1 MASKILY
8 VCQEITPYLPETEGS
23 RLCRALTQAMQE
35 RGNEI
40 RTFMPRYGCI
50 NERRHQLHEVIRL
63 SGMNLIIDD
72 NDHQLII
79 KVASIP
85 AARVQIYFIDNDD
98 YFSRKAVLT
107 DGADNYFQDN
117 DERAIFF
124 ARGVLETVKKLRWT
138 PTVVHCHGWF
148 TARSSATSRSWCR
161 STATASPGNS
171 IPDSAPRSPAK
182 ASRTKILRFSTL
194 RHTKTS
200 VASLWNM
207 PTEWL
212 RHPRMSTR
220 KYWTWPAR
228 AESRCSNTN
237 RPRQR
242 TFSIITTDSMKR
254 FNNFRRM
261 LLPVAA
267 LAATIG
273 LTLGGCTKVD
283 DTLGGNLIPDNQQM
297 RAGYVQLPRADELNP
312 KKYVETR
319 LFQTDSIVSSNIT
332 YGYMGSML
340 NDTLGH
346 RSAGFLSQM
355 VNYYK
360 VDSGYFGYMPIFD
373 SAQILLKVTSF
384 GRDSVTEQSFA
395 VYEVVSNKYL
405 TEKPIAPNKS
415 QRDSTF
421 YLNFDPVAEGVYN
434 PDEPLFTFTLGGEGK
449 YPSTTSAVTLEP
461 TEAGKKYIRR
471 LMLQEGE
478 YAGDYSIYSAD
489 SLKYWVEA
497 FKGLYIAPNPEKP
510 LTEYG
515 KGTIFATEL
524 TYSGL
529 SVYGRNRVKDDPSLI
544 KDTIGM
550 VYYFYEDG
558 AEFGNV
564 SVNNVKHGYEEATI
578 ARRINIEEARETAEN
593 RPENP
598 LVYVE
603 GMGGVVTEMTFSPEF
618 FAELEAEIAKGNAD
632 GKNFKT
638 LAFSQ
643 VRMSI
648 YFNDSDYEWE
658 KIADGTA
665 GDILRMTD
673 QMNAYPTRL
682 GMYTNYKTLTPIS
695 DYAYVY
701 EQNYGSSVT
710 LAYNGKINRSRGCYV
725 MDITGYMQQL
735 WNSYMEAKADAG
747 GEVANIDWDKVKNR
761 SVYIG
766 PEAYSLYTT
775 SFGVLQGMP
784 TQAGTAEPNNA
795 PIRFSMAYN
804 LIK

>member
-1 MASKILY
+1 
-8 VCQEITPYLPETEGS
+8 
-23 RLCRALTQAMQE
+23 
-35 RGNEI
+35 
-40 RTFMPRYGCI
+40 
-50 NERRHQLHEVIRL
+50 
-63 SGMNLIIDD
+63 
-72 NDHQLII
+72 
-79 KVASIP
+79 
-85 AARVQIYFIDNDD
+85 
-98 YFSRKAVLT
+98 
-107 DGADNYFQDN
+107 
-117 DERAIFF
+117 
-124 ARGVLETVKKLRWT
+124 
-138 PTVVHCHGWF
+138 
-148 TARSSATSRSWCR
+148 
-161 STATASPGNS
+161 
-171 IPDSAPRSPAK
+171 
-182 ASRTKILRFSTL
+182 
-194 RHTKTS
+194 
-200 VASLWNM
+200 
-207 PTEWL
+207 
-212 RHPRMSTR
+212 
-220 KYWTWPAR
+220 
-228 AESRCSNTN
+228 
-237 RPRQR
+237 
-242 TFSIITTDSMKR
+242 MKR

-297 RAGYVQLPRADELNP
+297 GAGYVQLPRADELNP

-632 GKNFKT
+632 GKNF
-638 LAFSQ
+638 SQ

-673 QMNAYPTRL
+673 QMNAYPARL

-695 DYAYVY
+695 DYAYIY

-766 PEAYSLYTT
+766 PEAYGLYTT

>member
-1 MASKILY
+1 
-8 VCQEITPYLPETEGS
+8 
-23 RLCRALTQAMQE
+23 
-35 RGNEI
+35 
-40 RTFMPRYGCI
+40 
-50 NERRHQLHEVIRL
+50 
-63 SGMNLIIDD
+63 
-72 NDHQLII
+72 
-79 KVASIP
+79 
-85 AARVQIYFIDNDD
+85 
-98 YFSRKAVLT
+98 
-107 DGADNYFQDN
+107 
-117 DERAIFF
+117 
-124 ARGVLETVKKLRWT
+124 
-138 PTVVHCHGWF
+138 
-148 TARSSATSRSWCR
+148 
-161 STATASPGNS
+161 
-171 IPDSAPRSPAK
+171 
-182 ASRTKILRFSTL
+182 
-194 RHTKTS
+194 
-200 VASLWNM
+200 
-207 PTEWL
+207 
-212 RHPRMSTR
+212 
-220 KYWTWPAR
+220 
-228 AESRCSNTN
+228 
-237 RPRQR
+237 
-242 TFSIITTDSMKR
+242 MKR

-267 LAATIG
+267 LAAAIG

-550 VYYFYEDG
+550 VYYFYKDG

-564 SVNNVKHGYEEATI
+564 SVNNVKHDYEEATI
-578 ARRINIEEARETAEN
+578 ARRIKIEEARETAEN

-673 QMNAYPTRL
+673 QMNAYPARL

-695 DYAYVY
+695 DYAYIY

-766 PEAYSLYTT
+766 PEAYGLYTT

>member
-1 MASKILY
+1 
-8 VCQEITPYLPETEGS
+8 
-23 RLCRALTQAMQE
+23 
-35 RGNEI
+35 
-40 RTFMPRYGCI
+40 
-50 NERRHQLHEVIRL
+50 
-63 SGMNLIIDD
+63 
-72 NDHQLII
+72 
-79 KVASIP
+79 
-85 AARVQIYFIDNDD
+85 
-98 YFSRKAVLT
+98 
-107 DGADNYFQDN
+107 
-117 DERAIFF
+117 
-124 ARGVLETVKKLRWT
+124 
-138 PTVVHCHGWF
+138 
-148 TARSSATSRSWCR
+148 
-161 STATASPGNS
+161 
-171 IPDSAPRSPAK
+171 
-182 ASRTKILRFSTL
+182 
-194 RHTKTS
+194 
-200 VASLWNM
+200 
-207 PTEWL
+207 
-212 RHPRMSTR
+212 
-220 KYWTWPAR
+220 
-228 AESRCSNTN
+228 
-237 RPRQR
+237 
-242 TFSIITTDSMKR
+242 MKR

-267 LAATIG
+267 LAAAIG

-550 VYYFYEDG
+550 VYYFYKDG

-564 SVNNVKHGYEEATI
+564 SVNNVKHDYEEATI

-673 QMNAYPTRL
+673 QMNVYPARL

-695 DYAYVY
+695 DYAYIY

-766 PEAYSLYTT
+766 PEAYGLYTT

>member
-1 MASKILY
+1 
-8 VCQEITPYLPETEGS
+8 
-23 RLCRALTQAMQE
+23 
-35 RGNEI
+35 
-40 RTFMPRYGCI
+40 
-50 NERRHQLHEVIRL
+50 
-63 SGMNLIIDD
+63 
-72 NDHQLII
+72 
-79 KVASIP
+79 
-85 AARVQIYFIDNDD
+85 
-98 YFSRKAVLT
+98 
-107 DGADNYFQDN
+107 
-117 DERAIFF
+117 
-124 ARGVLETVKKLRWT
+124 
-138 PTVVHCHGWF
+138 
-148 TARSSATSRSWCR
+148 
-161 STATASPGNS
+161 
-171 IPDSAPRSPAK
+171 
-182 ASRTKILRFSTL
+182 
-194 RHTKTS
+194 
-200 VASLWNM
+200 
-207 PTEWL
+207 
-212 RHPRMSTR
+212 
-220 KYWTWPAR
+220 
-228 AESRCSNTN
+228 
-237 RPRQR
+237 
-242 TFSIITTDSMKR
+242 MKR

-267 LAATIG
+267 LAAAIG

-461 TEAGKKYIRR
+461 TEAGKKYLRR

-550 VYYFYEDG
+550 VYYFYKDG

-564 SVNNVKHGYEEATI
+564 SVNNVKHDYEEATI

-673 QMNAYPTRL
+673 QMNAYPARL

-695 DYAYVY
+695 DYAYIY

-766 PEAYSLYTT
+766 PEAYGLYTT

>member
-1 MASKILY
+1 
-8 VCQEITPYLPETEGS
+8 
-23 RLCRALTQAMQE
+23 
-35 RGNEI
+35 
-40 RTFMPRYGCI
+40 
-50 NERRHQLHEVIRL
+50 
-63 SGMNLIIDD
+63 
-72 NDHQLII
+72 
-79 KVASIP
+79 
-85 AARVQIYFIDNDD
+85 
-98 YFSRKAVLT
+98 
-107 DGADNYFQDN
+107 
-117 DERAIFF
+117 
-124 ARGVLETVKKLRWT
+124 
-138 PTVVHCHGWF
+138 
-148 TARSSATSRSWCR
+148 
-161 STATASPGNS
+161 
-171 IPDSAPRSPAK
+171 
-182 ASRTKILRFSTL
+182 
-194 RHTKTS
+194 
-200 VASLWNM
+200 
-207 PTEWL
+207 
-212 RHPRMSTR
+212 
-220 KYWTWPAR
+220 
-228 AESRCSNTN
+228 
-237 RPRQR
+237 
-242 TFSIITTDSMKR
+242 MKR

-673 QMNAYPTRL
+673 QMNAYPARL

-695 DYAYVY
+695 DYAYIY

-766 PEAYSLYTT
+766 PEAYGLYTT
-775 SFGVLQGMP
+775 SCGVLQGMP

-795 PIRFSMAYN
+795 PISFSMAYN

>member
-1 MASKILY
+1 
-8 VCQEITPYLPETEGS
+8 
-23 RLCRALTQAMQE
+23 
-35 RGNEI
+35 
-40 RTFMPRYGCI
+40 
-50 NERRHQLHEVIRL
+50 
-63 SGMNLIIDD
+63 
-72 NDHQLII
+72 
-79 KVASIP
+79 
-85 AARVQIYFIDNDD
+85 
-98 YFSRKAVLT
+98 
-107 DGADNYFQDN
+107 
-117 DERAIFF
+117 
-124 ARGVLETVKKLRWT
+124 
-138 PTVVHCHGWF
+138 
-148 TARSSATSRSWCR
+148 
-161 STATASPGNS
+161 
-171 IPDSAPRSPAK
+171 
-182 ASRTKILRFSTL
+182 
-194 RHTKTS
+194 
-200 VASLWNM
+200 
-207 PTEWL
+207 
-212 RHPRMSTR
+212 
-220 KYWTWPAR
+220 
-228 AESRCSNTN
+228 
-237 RPRQR
+237 
-242 TFSIITTDSMKR
+242 MKR

-267 LAATIG
+267 LAAAIG

-478 YAGDYSIYSAD
+478 YAGNYSIYSAD

-673 QMNAYPTRL
+673 QMNAYPARL

-695 DYAYVY
+695 DYAYIY

-766 PEAYSLYTT
+766 PEAYGLYTT

>member
-1 MASKILY
+1 
-8 VCQEITPYLPETEGS
+8 
-23 RLCRALTQAMQE
+23 
-35 RGNEI
+35 
-40 RTFMPRYGCI
+40 
-50 NERRHQLHEVIRL
+50 
-63 SGMNLIIDD
+63 
-72 NDHQLII
+72 
-79 KVASIP
+79 
-85 AARVQIYFIDNDD
+85 
-98 YFSRKAVLT
+98 
-107 DGADNYFQDN
+107 
-117 DERAIFF
+117 
-124 ARGVLETVKKLRWT
+124 
-138 PTVVHCHGWF
+138 
-148 TARSSATSRSWCR
+148 
-161 STATASPGNS
+161 
-171 IPDSAPRSPAK
+171 
-182 ASRTKILRFSTL
+182 
-194 RHTKTS
+194 
-200 VASLWNM
+200 
-207 PTEWL
+207 
-212 RHPRMSTR
+212 
-220 KYWTWPAR
+220 
-228 AESRCSNTN
+228 
-237 RPRQR
+237 
-242 TFSIITTDSMKR
+242 MKR

-564 SVNNVKHGYEEATI
+564 SVNNVKHDYEEATI
-578 ARRINIEEARETAEN
+578 ARRINIEEARETAET

-673 QMNAYPTRL
+673 QMNAYPARL

-766 PEAYSLYTT
+766 PEAYGLYTT

>member
-1 MASKILY
+1 
-8 VCQEITPYLPETEGS
+8 
-23 RLCRALTQAMQE
+23 
-35 RGNEI
+35 
-40 RTFMPRYGCI
+40 
-50 NERRHQLHEVIRL
+50 
-63 SGMNLIIDD
+63 
-72 NDHQLII
+72 
-79 KVASIP
+79 
-85 AARVQIYFIDNDD
+85 
-98 YFSRKAVLT
+98 
-107 DGADNYFQDN
+107 
-117 DERAIFF
+117 
-124 ARGVLETVKKLRWT
+124 
-138 PTVVHCHGWF
+138 
-148 TARSSATSRSWCR
+148 
-161 STATASPGNS
+161 
-171 IPDSAPRSPAK
+171 
-182 ASRTKILRFSTL
+182 
-194 RHTKTS
+194 
-200 VASLWNM
+200 
-207 PTEWL
+207 
-212 RHPRMSTR
+212 
-220 KYWTWPAR
+220 
-228 AESRCSNTN
+228 
-237 RPRQR
+237 
-242 TFSIITTDSMKR
+242 MKR

-449 YPSTTSAVTLEP
+449 YPSTTSAVTVSEGLEP

-564 SVNNVKHGYEEATI
+564 SVNNVKHDYEEATI

-673 QMNAYPTRL
+673 QMNAYPARL

-695 DYAYVY
+695 DYAYIY

>member
-1 MASKILY
+1 
-8 VCQEITPYLPETEGS
+8 
-23 RLCRALTQAMQE
+23 
-35 RGNEI
+35 
-40 RTFMPRYGCI
+40 
-50 NERRHQLHEVIRL
+50 
-63 SGMNLIIDD
+63 
-72 NDHQLII
+72 
-79 KVASIP
+79 
-85 AARVQIYFIDNDD
+85 
-98 YFSRKAVLT
+98 
-107 DGADNYFQDN
+107 
-117 DERAIFF
+117 
-124 ARGVLETVKKLRWT
+124 
-138 PTVVHCHGWF
+138 
-148 TARSSATSRSWCR
+148 
-161 STATASPGNS
+161 
-171 IPDSAPRSPAK
+171 
-182 ASRTKILRFSTL
+182 
-194 RHTKTS
+194 
-200 VASLWNM
+200 
-207 PTEWL
+207 
-212 RHPRMSTR
+212 
-220 KYWTWPAR
+220 
-228 AESRCSNTN
+228 
-237 RPRQR
+237 
-242 TFSIITTDSMKR
+242 MKR

-267 LAATIG
+267 LAAAIG

-550 VYYFYEDG
+550 VYYFYKDG

-564 SVNNVKHGYEEATI
+564 SVNNVKHDYEEATI

-673 QMNAYPTRL
+673 QMNAYPARL

-695 DYAYVY
+695 DYAYIY

-735 WNSYMEAKADAG
+735 WISYMEAKADAG

-766 PEAYSLYTT
+766 PEAYGLYTT

>member
-1 MASKILY
+1 
-8 VCQEITPYLPETEGS
+8 
-23 RLCRALTQAMQE
+23 
-35 RGNEI
+35 
-40 RTFMPRYGCI
+40 
-50 NERRHQLHEVIRL
+50 
-63 SGMNLIIDD
+63 
-72 NDHQLII
+72 
-79 KVASIP
+79 
-85 AARVQIYFIDNDD
+85 
-98 YFSRKAVLT
+98 
-107 DGADNYFQDN
+107 
-117 DERAIFF
+117 
-124 ARGVLETVKKLRWT
+124 
-138 PTVVHCHGWF
+138 
-148 TARSSATSRSWCR
+148 
-161 STATASPGNS
+161 
-171 IPDSAPRSPAK
+171 
-182 ASRTKILRFSTL
+182 
-194 RHTKTS
+194 
-200 VASLWNM
+200 
-207 PTEWL
+207 
-212 RHPRMSTR
+212 
-220 KYWTWPAR
+220 
-228 AESRCSNTN
+228 
-237 RPRQR
+237 
-242 TFSIITTDSMKR
+242 MKR

-267 LAATIG
+267 LAAAIG

-421 YLNFDPVAEGVYN
+421 YLNFDPVKAGAVGNEG
-434 PDEPLFTFTLGGEGK
+434 LFTFTLGGEGK

-550 VYYFYEDG
+550 VYYFYKDG
-558 AEFGNV
+558 AEFGSV
-564 SVNNVKHGYEEATI
+564 SVNNVKHDYEEATI

-673 QMNAYPTRL
+673 QMNAYPARL

-695 DYAYVY
+695 DYAYIY

-766 PEAYSLYTT
+766 PEAYGLYTT

>member
-1 MASKILY
+1 
-8 VCQEITPYLPETEGS
+8 
-23 RLCRALTQAMQE
+23 
-35 RGNEI
+35 
-40 RTFMPRYGCI
+40 
-50 NERRHQLHEVIRL
+50 
-63 SGMNLIIDD
+63 
-72 NDHQLII
+72 
-79 KVASIP
+79 
-85 AARVQIYFIDNDD
+85 
-98 YFSRKAVLT
+98 
-107 DGADNYFQDN
+107 
-117 DERAIFF
+117 
-124 ARGVLETVKKLRWT
+124 
-138 PTVVHCHGWF
+138 
-148 TARSSATSRSWCR
+148 
-161 STATASPGNS
+161 
-171 IPDSAPRSPAK
+171 
-182 ASRTKILRFSTL
+182 
-194 RHTKTS
+194 
-200 VASLWNM
+200 
-207 PTEWL
+207 
-212 RHPRMSTR
+212 
-220 KYWTWPAR
+220 
-228 AESRCSNTN
+228 
-237 RPRQR
+237 
-242 TFSIITTDSMKR
+242 MKR

-421 YLNFDPVAEGVYN
+421 YLNFAPVAEGVYN

-673 QMNAYPTRL
+673 QMNAYPARL

-695 DYAYVY
+695 DYAYIY

-766 PEAYSLYTT
+766 PEAYGLYTT

>member
-1 MASKILY
+1 
-8 VCQEITPYLPETEGS
+8 
-23 RLCRALTQAMQE
+23 
-35 RGNEI
+35 
-40 RTFMPRYGCI
+40 
-50 NERRHQLHEVIRL
+50 
-63 SGMNLIIDD
+63 
-72 NDHQLII
+72 
-79 KVASIP
+79 
-85 AARVQIYFIDNDD
+85 
-98 YFSRKAVLT
+98 
-107 DGADNYFQDN
+107 
-117 DERAIFF
+117 
-124 ARGVLETVKKLRWT
+124 
-138 PTVVHCHGWF
+138 
-148 TARSSATSRSWCR
+148 
-161 STATASPGNS
+161 
-171 IPDSAPRSPAK
+171 
-182 ASRTKILRFSTL
+182 
-194 RHTKTS
+194 
-200 VASLWNM
+200 
-207 PTEWL
+207 
-212 RHPRMSTR
+212 
-220 KYWTWPAR
+220 
-228 AESRCSNTN
+228 
-237 RPRQR
+237 
-242 TFSIITTDSMKR
+242 MKR

-267 LAATIG
+267 LAAAIG

-550 VYYFYEDG
+550 VYYFYKDG

-564 SVNNVKHGYEEATI
+564 SVNNVKHDYEEATI

-618 FAELEAEIAKGNAD
+618 FAELEAEIAKGNVD

-673 QMNAYPTRL
+673 QMNAYPARL

-695 DYAYVY
+695 DYAYIY

-766 PEAYSLYTT
+766 PEAYGLYTT

>member
-1 MASKILY
+1 
-8 VCQEITPYLPETEGS
+8 
-23 RLCRALTQAMQE
+23 
-35 RGNEI
+35 
-40 RTFMPRYGCI
+40 
-50 NERRHQLHEVIRL
+50 
-63 SGMNLIIDD
+63 
-72 NDHQLII
+72 
-79 KVASIP
+79 
-85 AARVQIYFIDNDD
+85 
-98 YFSRKAVLT
+98 
-107 DGADNYFQDN
+107 
-117 DERAIFF
+117 
-124 ARGVLETVKKLRWT
+124 
-138 PTVVHCHGWF
+138 
-148 TARSSATSRSWCR
+148 
-161 STATASPGNS
+161 
-171 IPDSAPRSPAK
+171 
-182 ASRTKILRFSTL
+182 
-194 RHTKTS
+194 
-200 VASLWNM
+200 
-207 PTEWL
+207 
-212 RHPRMSTR
+212 
-220 KYWTWPAR
+220 
-228 AESRCSNTN
+228 
-237 RPRQR
+237 
-242 TFSIITTDSMKR
+242 MKR

-421 YLNFDPVAEGVYN
+421 YLNFDPVAEGVYT

-673 QMNAYPTRL
+673 QMNAYPARL

>member
-1 MASKILY
+1 
-8 VCQEITPYLPETEGS
+8 
-23 RLCRALTQAMQE
+23 
-35 RGNEI
+35 
-40 RTFMPRYGCI
+40 
-50 NERRHQLHEVIRL
+50 
-63 SGMNLIIDD
+63 
-72 NDHQLII
+72 
-79 KVASIP
+79 
-85 AARVQIYFIDNDD
+85 
-98 YFSRKAVLT
+98 
-107 DGADNYFQDN
+107 
-117 DERAIFF
+117 
-124 ARGVLETVKKLRWT
+124 
-138 PTVVHCHGWF
+138 
-148 TARSSATSRSWCR
+148 
-161 STATASPGNS
+161 
-171 IPDSAPRSPAK
+171 
-182 ASRTKILRFSTL
+182 
-194 RHTKTS
+194 
-200 VASLWNM
+200 
-207 PTEWL
+207 
-212 RHPRMSTR
+212 
-220 KYWTWPAR
+220 
-228 AESRCSNTN
+228 
-237 RPRQR
+237 
-242 TFSIITTDSMKR
+242 MKR

-267 LAATIG
+267 LAAAIG

-544 KDTIGM
+544 KDTIDM

-673 QMNAYPTRL
+673 QMNAYPARL

-695 DYAYVY
+695 DYAYIY

-766 PEAYSLYTT
+766 PEAYGLYTT

>member
-1 MASKILY
+1 
-8 VCQEITPYLPETEGS
+8 
-23 RLCRALTQAMQE
+23 
-35 RGNEI
+35 
-40 RTFMPRYGCI
+40 
-50 NERRHQLHEVIRL
+50 
-63 SGMNLIIDD
+63 
-72 NDHQLII
+72 
-79 KVASIP
+79 
-85 AARVQIYFIDNDD
+85 
-98 YFSRKAVLT
+98 
-107 DGADNYFQDN
+107 
-117 DERAIFF
+117 
-124 ARGVLETVKKLRWT
+124 
-138 PTVVHCHGWF
+138 
-148 TARSSATSRSWCR
+148 
-161 STATASPGNS
+161 
-171 IPDSAPRSPAK
+171 
-182 ASRTKILRFSTL
+182 
-194 RHTKTS
+194 
-200 VASLWNM
+200 
-207 PTEWL
+207 
-212 RHPRMSTR
+212 
-220 KYWTWPAR
+220 
-228 AESRCSNTN
+228 
-237 RPRQR
+237 
-242 TFSIITTDSMKR
+242 MKR

-421 YLNFDPVAEGVYN
+421 YLNFDPMAEGVYN

-673 QMNAYPTRL
+673 QMNAYPARL

-695 DYAYVY
+695 DYAYIY

-766 PEAYSLYTT
+766 PEAYGLYTT

>member
-1 MASKILY
+1 
-8 VCQEITPYLPETEGS
+8 
-23 RLCRALTQAMQE
+23 
-35 RGNEI
+35 
-40 RTFMPRYGCI
+40 
-50 NERRHQLHEVIRL
+50 
-63 SGMNLIIDD
+63 
-72 NDHQLII
+72 
-79 KVASIP
+79 
-85 AARVQIYFIDNDD
+85 
-98 YFSRKAVLT
+98 
-107 DGADNYFQDN
+107 
-117 DERAIFF
+117 
-124 ARGVLETVKKLRWT
+124 
-138 PTVVHCHGWF
+138 
-148 TARSSATSRSWCR
+148 
-161 STATASPGNS
+161 
-171 IPDSAPRSPAK
+171 
-182 ASRTKILRFSTL
+182 
-194 RHTKTS
+194 
-200 VASLWNM
+200 
-207 PTEWL
+207 
-212 RHPRMSTR
+212 
-220 KYWTWPAR
+220 
-228 AESRCSNTN
+228 
-237 RPRQR
+237 
-242 TFSIITTDSMKR
+242 MKR

-564 SVNNVKHGYEEATI
+564 SVNNVKHDYEEATI
-578 ARRINIEEARETAEN
+578 ARRINIDEARETAEN

-673 QMNAYPTRL
+673 QMNAYPARL

-766 PEAYSLYTT
+766 PEAYGLYTT

>member
-1 MASKILY
+1 
-8 VCQEITPYLPETEGS
+8 
-23 RLCRALTQAMQE
+23 
-35 RGNEI
+35 
-40 RTFMPRYGCI
+40 
-50 NERRHQLHEVIRL
+50 
-63 SGMNLIIDD
+63 
-72 NDHQLII
+72 
-79 KVASIP
+79 
-85 AARVQIYFIDNDD
+85 
-98 YFSRKAVLT
+98 
-107 DGADNYFQDN
+107 
-117 DERAIFF
+117 
-124 ARGVLETVKKLRWT
+124 
-138 PTVVHCHGWF
+138 
-148 TARSSATSRSWCR
+148 
-161 STATASPGNS
+161 
-171 IPDSAPRSPAK
+171 
-182 ASRTKILRFSTL
+182 
-194 RHTKTS
+194 
-200 VASLWNM
+200 
-207 PTEWL
+207 
-212 RHPRMSTR
+212 
-220 KYWTWPAR
+220 
-228 AESRCSNTN
+228 
-237 RPRQR
+237 
-242 TFSIITTDSMKR
+242 MKR

-312 KKYVETR
+312 KKYVEPR
-319 LFQTDSIVSSNIT
+319 LFQPDSIVSSNIT

-550 VYYFYEDG
+550 VYYFYKDG
-558 AEFGNV
+558 AEFGSV
-564 SVNNVKHGYEEATI
+564 SVNNVKHDYEEATI

-673 QMNAYPTRL
+673 QMNAYPARL

-695 DYAYVY
+695 DYAYIY

-766 PEAYSLYTT
+766 PEAYGLYTT

>member
-1 MASKILY
+1 
-8 VCQEITPYLPETEGS
+8 
-23 RLCRALTQAMQE
+23 
-35 RGNEI
+35 
-40 RTFMPRYGCI
+40 
-50 NERRHQLHEVIRL
+50 
-63 SGMNLIIDD
+63 
-72 NDHQLII
+72 
-79 KVASIP
+79 
-85 AARVQIYFIDNDD
+85 
-98 YFSRKAVLT
+98 
-107 DGADNYFQDN
+107 
-117 DERAIFF
+117 
-124 ARGVLETVKKLRWT
+124 
-138 PTVVHCHGWF
+138 
-148 TARSSATSRSWCR
+148 
-161 STATASPGNS
+161 
-171 IPDSAPRSPAK
+171 
-182 ASRTKILRFSTL
+182 
-194 RHTKTS
+194 
-200 VASLWNM
+200 
-207 PTEWL
+207 
-212 RHPRMSTR
+212 
-220 KYWTWPAR
+220 
-228 AESRCSNTN
+228 
-237 RPRQR
+237 
-242 TFSIITTDSMKR
+242 MKR

-395 VYEVVSNKYL
+395 VYEVVRNKYL

-673 QMNAYPTRL
+673 QMNAYPARL

-695 DYAYVY
+695 DYAYIY

-766 PEAYSLYTT
+766 PEAYGLYTT

>member
-1 MASKILY
+1 
-8 VCQEITPYLPETEGS
+8 
-23 RLCRALTQAMQE
+23 
-35 RGNEI
+35 
-40 RTFMPRYGCI
+40 
-50 NERRHQLHEVIRL
+50 
-63 SGMNLIIDD
+63 
-72 NDHQLII
+72 
-79 KVASIP
+79 
-85 AARVQIYFIDNDD
+85 
-98 YFSRKAVLT
+98 
-107 DGADNYFQDN
+107 
-117 DERAIFF
+117 
-124 ARGVLETVKKLRWT
+124 
-138 PTVVHCHGWF
+138 
-148 TARSSATSRSWCR
+148 
-161 STATASPGNS
+161 
-171 IPDSAPRSPAK
+171 
-182 ASRTKILRFSTL
+182 
-194 RHTKTS
+194 
-200 VASLWNM
+200 
-207 PTEWL
+207 
-212 RHPRMSTR
+212 
-220 KYWTWPAR
+220 
-228 AESRCSNTN
+228 
-237 RPRQR
+237 
-242 TFSIITTDSMKR
+242 MKR

-355 VNYYK
+355 VNYYKYK

-564 SVNNVKHGYEEATI
+564 SVNNVKHDYEEATI

-593 RPENP
+593 RPENS

-673 QMNAYPTRL
+673 QMNAYPARL

>member
-1 MASKILY
+1 
-8 VCQEITPYLPETEGS
+8 
-23 RLCRALTQAMQE
+23 
-35 RGNEI
+35 
-40 RTFMPRYGCI
+40 
-50 NERRHQLHEVIRL
+50 
-63 SGMNLIIDD
+63 
-72 NDHQLII
+72 
-79 KVASIP
+79 
-85 AARVQIYFIDNDD
+85 
-98 YFSRKAVLT
+98 
-107 DGADNYFQDN
+107 
-117 DERAIFF
+117 
-124 ARGVLETVKKLRWT
+124 
-138 PTVVHCHGWF
+138 
-148 TARSSATSRSWCR
+148 
-161 STATASPGNS
+161 
-171 IPDSAPRSPAK
+171 
-182 ASRTKILRFSTL
+182 
-194 RHTKTS
+194 
-200 VASLWNM
+200 
-207 PTEWL
+207 
-212 RHPRMSTR
+212 
-220 KYWTWPAR
+220 
-228 AESRCSNTN
+228 
-237 RPRQR
+237 
-242 TFSIITTDSMKR
+242 MKR

-598 LVYVE
+598 LFYVE

-673 QMNAYPTRL
+673 QMNAYPARL

-695 DYAYVY
+695 DYAYIY

-766 PEAYSLYTT
+766 PEAYGLYTT

>member
-1 MASKILY
+1 
-8 VCQEITPYLPETEGS
+8 
-23 RLCRALTQAMQE
+23 
-35 RGNEI
+35 
-40 RTFMPRYGCI
+40 
-50 NERRHQLHEVIRL
+50 
-63 SGMNLIIDD
+63 
-72 NDHQLII
+72 
-79 KVASIP
+79 
-85 AARVQIYFIDNDD
+85 
-98 YFSRKAVLT
+98 
-107 DGADNYFQDN
+107 
-117 DERAIFF
+117 
-124 ARGVLETVKKLRWT
+124 
-138 PTVVHCHGWF
+138 
-148 TARSSATSRSWCR
+148 
-161 STATASPGNS
+161 
-171 IPDSAPRSPAK
+171 
-182 ASRTKILRFSTL
+182 
-194 RHTKTS
+194 
-200 VASLWNM
+200 
-207 PTEWL
+207 
-212 RHPRMSTR
+212 
-220 KYWTWPAR
+220 
-228 AESRCSNTN
+228 
-237 RPRQR
+237 
-242 TFSIITTDSMKR
+242 MKR

-267 LAATIG
+267 LAAAIG

-312 KKYVETR
+312 KKYIETR

-673 QMNAYPTRL
+673 QMNAYPARL

-695 DYAYVY
+695 DYAYIY

-766 PEAYSLYTT
+766 PEAYGLYTT

>member
-1 MASKILY
+1 
-8 VCQEITPYLPETEGS
+8 
-23 RLCRALTQAMQE
+23 
-35 RGNEI
+35 
-40 RTFMPRYGCI
+40 
-50 NERRHQLHEVIRL
+50 
-63 SGMNLIIDD
+63 
-72 NDHQLII
+72 
-79 KVASIP
+79 
-85 AARVQIYFIDNDD
+85 
-98 YFSRKAVLT
+98 
-107 DGADNYFQDN
+107 
-117 DERAIFF
+117 
-124 ARGVLETVKKLRWT
+124 
-138 PTVVHCHGWF
+138 
-148 TARSSATSRSWCR
+148 
-161 STATASPGNS
+161 
-171 IPDSAPRSPAK
+171 
-182 ASRTKILRFSTL
+182 
-194 RHTKTS
+194 
-200 VASLWNM
+200 
-207 PTEWL
+207 
-212 RHPRMSTR
+212 
-220 KYWTWPAR
+220 
-228 AESRCSNTN
+228 
-237 RPRQR
+237 
-242 TFSIITTDSMKR
+242 MKR

-673 QMNAYPTRL
+673 QMNAYPARL

-695 DYAYVY
+695 DYAYIY

-766 PEAYSLYTT
+766 PEAYGLYTT
-775 SFGVLQGMP
+775 SFGVLQGMS

>member
-1 MASKILY
+1 
-8 VCQEITPYLPETEGS
+8 
-23 RLCRALTQAMQE
+23 
-35 RGNEI
+35 
-40 RTFMPRYGCI
+40 
-50 NERRHQLHEVIRL
+50 
-63 SGMNLIIDD
+63 
-72 NDHQLII
+72 
-79 KVASIP
+79 
-85 AARVQIYFIDNDD
+85 
-98 YFSRKAVLT
+98 
-107 DGADNYFQDN
+107 
-117 DERAIFF
+117 
-124 ARGVLETVKKLRWT
+124 
-138 PTVVHCHGWF
+138 
-148 TARSSATSRSWCR
+148 
-161 STATASPGNS
+161 
-171 IPDSAPRSPAK
+171 
-182 ASRTKILRFSTL
+182 
-194 RHTKTS
+194 
-200 VASLWNM
+200 
-207 PTEWL
+207 
-212 RHPRMSTR
+212 
-220 KYWTWPAR
+220 
-228 AESRCSNTN
+228 
-237 RPRQR
+237 
-242 TFSIITTDSMKR
+242 MKR

-267 LAATIG
+267 LAAAIG

-550 VYYFYEDG
+550 VYYFYKDG

-564 SVNNVKHGYEEATI
+564 SVNNVKHDYEEATI

-673 QMNAYPTRL
+673 QMNAYPARL

-695 DYAYVY
+695 DYAYIY

-766 PEAYSLYTT
+766 PEAYGLYTT

-795 PIRFSMAYN
+795 RSVSVWRTT
-804 LIK
+804 

>member
-1 MASKILY
+1 
-8 VCQEITPYLPETEGS
+8 
-23 RLCRALTQAMQE
+23 
-35 RGNEI
+35 
-40 RTFMPRYGCI
+40 
-50 NERRHQLHEVIRL
+50 
-63 SGMNLIIDD
+63 
-72 NDHQLII
+72 
-79 KVASIP
+79 
-85 AARVQIYFIDNDD
+85 
-98 YFSRKAVLT
+98 
-107 DGADNYFQDN
+107 
-117 DERAIFF
+117 
-124 ARGVLETVKKLRWT
+124 
-138 PTVVHCHGWF
+138 
-148 TARSSATSRSWCR
+148 
-161 STATASPGNS
+161 
-171 IPDSAPRSPAK
+171 
-182 ASRTKILRFSTL
+182 
-194 RHTKTS
+194 
-200 VASLWNM
+200 
-207 PTEWL
+207 
-212 RHPRMSTR
+212 
-220 KYWTWPAR
+220 
-228 AESRCSNTN
+228 
-237 RPRQR
+237 
-242 TFSIITTDSMKR
+242 MKR

-340 NDTLGH
+340 NDTLGR
-346 RSAGFLSQM
+346 RSMGFLSQM
-355 VNYYK
+355 VNYYL

-373 SAQILLKVTSF
+373 SAQIMLKVTSF
-384 GRDSVTEQSFA
+384 GRDSLTEQSFA
-395 VYEVVSNKYL
+395 IYEVISDKYL

-421 YLNFDPVAEGVYN
+421 YLNFDPVAEGVYDPN
-434 PDEPLFTFTLGGEGK
+434 EPLFTFTLGGEGK
-449 YPSTTSAVTLEP
+449 YPSTTAAVTLKP

-471 LMLQEGE
+471 LMLQEGD

-489 SLKYWVEA
+489 SLKYWVEE
-497 FKGLYIAPNPEKP
+497 FKGLYIAPDPRKP

-515 KGTIFATEL
+515 KGTIFATDL

-564 SVNNVKHGYEEATI
+564 SVNSVKHNYEEATI
-578 ARRINIEEARETAEN
+578 AQRINIDEARETAEN

-632 GKNFKT
+632 GKDFKT

-643 VRMSI
+643 VRMSV
-648 YFNDSDYEWE
+648 YFNDSDYKWE
-658 KIADGTA
+658 NVADGSA
-665 GDILRMTD
+665 GNILRLTEE
-673 QMNAYPTRL
+673 MNAAPSRL

-710 LAYNGKINRSRGCYV
+710 LAYNGKVNRSRGCYV

-747 GEVANIDWDKVKNR
+747 GVVADIDWDKVKNR

-775 SFGVLQGMP
+775 SFGVLQGMS
-784 TQAGTAEPNNA
+784 TQAGAAEPNNA

>member
-1 MASKILY
+1 
-8 VCQEITPYLPETEGS
+8 
-23 RLCRALTQAMQE
+23 
-35 RGNEI
+35 
-40 RTFMPRYGCI
+40 
-50 NERRHQLHEVIRL
+50 
-63 SGMNLIIDD
+63 
-72 NDHQLII
+72 
-79 KVASIP
+79 
-85 AARVQIYFIDNDD
+85 
-98 YFSRKAVLT
+98 
-107 DGADNYFQDN
+107 
-117 DERAIFF
+117 
-124 ARGVLETVKKLRWT
+124 
-138 PTVVHCHGWF
+138 
-148 TARSSATSRSWCR
+148 
-161 STATASPGNS
+161 
-171 IPDSAPRSPAK
+171 
-182 ASRTKILRFSTL
+182 
-194 RHTKTS
+194 
-200 VASLWNM
+200 
-207 PTEWL
+207 
-212 RHPRMSTR
+212 
-220 KYWTWPAR
+220 
-228 AESRCSNTN
+228 
-237 RPRQR
+237 
-242 TFSIITTDSMKR
+242 MKR

-267 LAATIG
+267 LAAAIG

-550 VYYFYEDG
+550 VYYFYKDG

-564 SVNNVKHGYEEATI
+564 SVNNVKHDYEEATI

-603 GMGGVVTEMTFSPEF
+603 GMGGVVTEMTFSPKF

-695 DYAYVY
+695 DYAYIY

>member
-1 MASKILY
+1 
-8 VCQEITPYLPETEGS
+8 
-23 RLCRALTQAMQE
+23 
-35 RGNEI
+35 
-40 RTFMPRYGCI
+40 
-50 NERRHQLHEVIRL
+50 
-63 SGMNLIIDD
+63 
-72 NDHQLII
+72 
-79 KVASIP
+79 
-85 AARVQIYFIDNDD
+85 
-98 YFSRKAVLT
+98 
-107 DGADNYFQDN
+107 
-117 DERAIFF
+117 
-124 ARGVLETVKKLRWT
+124 
-138 PTVVHCHGWF
+138 
-148 TARSSATSRSWCR
+148 
-161 STATASPGNS
+161 
-171 IPDSAPRSPAK
+171 
-182 ASRTKILRFSTL
+182 
-194 RHTKTS
+194 
-200 VASLWNM
+200 
-207 PTEWL
+207 
-212 RHPRMSTR
+212 
-220 KYWTWPAR
+220 
-228 AESRCSNTN
+228 
-237 RPRQR
+237 
-242 TFSIITTDSMKR
+242 MKR

-434 PDEPLFTFTLGGEGK
+434 PEEPLFTFTLGGEGK

-673 QMNAYPTRL
+673 QMNAYPARL

-695 DYAYVY
+695 DYAYIY

-766 PEAYSLYTT
+766 PEAYGLYTT

>member
-1 MASKILY
+1 
-8 VCQEITPYLPETEGS
+8 
-23 RLCRALTQAMQE
+23 
-35 RGNEI
+35 
-40 RTFMPRYGCI
+40 
-50 NERRHQLHEVIRL
+50 
-63 SGMNLIIDD
+63 
-72 NDHQLII
+72 
-79 KVASIP
+79 
-85 AARVQIYFIDNDD
+85 
-98 YFSRKAVLT
+98 
-107 DGADNYFQDN
+107 
-117 DERAIFF
+117 
-124 ARGVLETVKKLRWT
+124 
-138 PTVVHCHGWF
+138 
-148 TARSSATSRSWCR
+148 
-161 STATASPGNS
+161 
-171 IPDSAPRSPAK
+171 
-182 ASRTKILRFSTL
+182 
-194 RHTKTS
+194 
-200 VASLWNM
+200 
-207 PTEWL
+207 
-212 RHPRMSTR
+212 
-220 KYWTWPAR
+220 
-228 AESRCSNTN
+228 
-237 RPRQR
+237 
-242 TFSIITTDSMKR
+242 MKR

-415 QRDSTF
+415 QRDST
-421 YLNFDPVAEGVYN
+421 VAEGVYN

-673 QMNAYPTRL
+673 QMNAYPARL

-695 DYAYVY
+695 DYAYIY

-766 PEAYSLYTT
+766 PEAYGLYTT

>member
-1 MASKILY
+1 
-8 VCQEITPYLPETEGS
+8 
-23 RLCRALTQAMQE
+23 
-35 RGNEI
+35 
-40 RTFMPRYGCI
+40 
-50 NERRHQLHEVIRL
+50 
-63 SGMNLIIDD
+63 
-72 NDHQLII
+72 
-79 KVASIP
+79 
-85 AARVQIYFIDNDD
+85 
-98 YFSRKAVLT
+98 
-107 DGADNYFQDN
+107 
-117 DERAIFF
+117 
-124 ARGVLETVKKLRWT
+124 
-138 PTVVHCHGWF
+138 
-148 TARSSATSRSWCR
+148 
-161 STATASPGNS
+161 
-171 IPDSAPRSPAK
+171 
-182 ASRTKILRFSTL
+182 
-194 RHTKTS
+194 
-200 VASLWNM
+200 
-207 PTEWL
+207 
-212 RHPRMSTR
+212 
-220 KYWTWPAR
+220 
-228 AESRCSNTN
+228 
-237 RPRQR
+237 
-242 TFSIITTDSMKR
+242 MKR

-603 GMGGVVTEMTFSPEF
+603 GIGGVVTEMTFSPEF

-673 QMNAYPTRL
+673 QMNAYPARL

-766 PEAYSLYTT
+766 PEAYGLYTT

>member
-1 MASKILY
+1 
-8 VCQEITPYLPETEGS
+8 
-23 RLCRALTQAMQE
+23 
-35 RGNEI
+35 
-40 RTFMPRYGCI
+40 
-50 NERRHQLHEVIRL
+50 
-63 SGMNLIIDD
+63 
-72 NDHQLII
+72 
-79 KVASIP
+79 
-85 AARVQIYFIDNDD
+85 
-98 YFSRKAVLT
+98 
-107 DGADNYFQDN
+107 
-117 DERAIFF
+117 
-124 ARGVLETVKKLRWT
+124 
-138 PTVVHCHGWF
+138 
-148 TARSSATSRSWCR
+148 
-161 STATASPGNS
+161 
-171 IPDSAPRSPAK
+171 
-182 ASRTKILRFSTL
+182 
-194 RHTKTS
+194 
-200 VASLWNM
+200 
-207 PTEWL
+207 
-212 RHPRMSTR
+212 
-220 KYWTWPAR
+220 
-228 AESRCSNTN
+228 
-237 RPRQR
+237 
-242 TFSIITTDSMKR
+242 MKR

-267 LAATIG
+267 LAAAIG

-415 QRDSTF
+415 QRDPTF
-421 YLNFDPVAEGVYN
+421 YLNFAPVAEGVYN

-449 YPSTTSAVTLEP
+449 YPSTTSAVTLGP

-550 VYYFYEDG
+550 VYYFYKDG

-564 SVNNVKHGYEEATI
+564 SVNNVKHDYKEATI

-618 FAELEAEIAKGNAD
+618 FAELEAEIAKVNAD

-673 QMNAYPTRL
+673 QMNAYPARL

-695 DYAYVY
+695 DYAYIY

-766 PEAYSLYTT
+766 PEAYGLYTT